1 MRHTSWWMDGWMD
14 YCVWFVQI
22 SRKSSANEIH
32 PDWFRWSEAT
42 LVTTQQD
49 RPVTPECDK
58 MSQVNAPEHTW
69 VFLLLILFSLM
80 CLHKYRQFE
89 RLHKDRSNGWMGE
102 GLIKNESEPEQTN
115 KPGQMKSLQG
125 CLGCCITCDT
135 VTGDLRLDSF
145 KRKYTKGSDFLV
157 TFDLR
162 GWKPELWLAHNSLCT
177 SSFYVSVYLL
187 TKHFM
192 HWWLSDCVALMSEA
206 HTRGFPDMEIECCL
220 LGCADTGSPLWV
232 DAGRCWQKSARVF

>member
-1 MRHTSWWMDGWMD
+1 MDGWMD
-14 YCVWFVQI
+14 GLLCMICPNQSKVISQWNPPGLVQMI
-22 SRKSSANEIH
+22 WSHTRNNSARQTCH
-32 PDWFRWSEAT
+32 TW
-42 LVTTQQD
+42 V
-49 RPVTPECDK
+49 CDK

-232 DAGRCWQKSARVF
+232 DAGRCWQQSARVF